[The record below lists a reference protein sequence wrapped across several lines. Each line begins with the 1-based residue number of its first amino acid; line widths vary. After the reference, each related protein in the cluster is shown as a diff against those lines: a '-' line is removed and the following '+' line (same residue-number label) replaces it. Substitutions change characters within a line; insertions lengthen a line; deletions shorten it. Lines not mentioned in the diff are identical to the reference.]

1 MSGSLDDAVAI
12 EPKHLQE
19 VGQQRPARQRGGSPA
34 PLSAAI
40 TRLLASAPPPQRR
53 GSAPGAPPRCGRQS
67 HPVRRHPPPPP
78 WSVPLP
84 PPPQVLARLT
94 DRRIAVE
101 KELSA
106 LGEAKKGANDI
117 FRHCR
122 GFERAY
128 SLMLQVGGGAV
139 GALWGVLEGRR
150 QPAASLRSPAGSVGS
165 AHELGGL
172 CSTQRSHRSPPAMP
186 TLPQEANTAFKIRA
200 VVEGTLP
207 DSLHK
212 IPIEK
217 RFTKDYVRNVSGS
230 PSSDWGGGGRRGGH
244 VPVPRPPASCSAS
257 GCPAVVLPSPHPALC
272 RPPRPPTPSLAQICR
287 EADGYRPH
295 LVSPEKGIK
304 QLVQEAM
311 KQTSPF
317 VHKFVDEIHLVL
329 QETVRAG
336 RSQGGGWVQ
345 PWVQRLP
352 APMSRRRRQRAWHSR
367 PANSRAARL
376 LLGQSPAHTGT
387 HALCPRPP
395 ARAQVREAARR
406 SVLTEAGISDVAAAG
421 GKSMDFLR
429 LKGFE
434 NAVIMAANRAL
445 EEWREEAH
453 KGARRARPG
462 RDRGRRRGSWARPAG
477 RRHPAPTCRAAHPL
491 LHAPVCSGGDDGDDG
506 VRLRDALL
514 LP

>member
-78 WSVPLP
+78 RSVPLP

-101 KELSA
+101 KGLSA

-172 CSTQRSHRSPPAMP
+172 CSTQRPHRSPPAMP

-230 PSSDWGGGGRRGGH
+230 PSSDWGGGGVAEGTCRYRAH
-244 VPVPRPPASCSAS
+244 RPAAAPLAAQLSCFRHPTRHSVA
-257 GCPAVVLPSPHPALC
+257 HPAHP
-272 RPPRPPTPSLAQICR
+272 PPRWRRSAARPTATARTWCL
-287 EADGYRPH
+287 
-295 LVSPEKGIK
+295 
-304 QLVQEAM
+304 
-311 KQTSPF
+311 
-317 VHKFVDEIHLVL
+317 
-329 QETVRAG
+329 
-336 RSQGGGWVQ
+336 
-345 PWVQRLP
+345 
-352 APMSRRRRQRAWHSR
+352 RRRASSSW
-367 PANSRAARL
+367 
-376 LLGQSPAHTGT
+376 
-387 HALCPRPP
+387 C
-395 ARAQVREAARR
+395 
-406 SVLTEAGISDVAAAG
+406 
-421 GKSMDFLR
+421 
-429 LKGFE
+429 
-434 NAVIMAANRAL
+434 
-445 EEWREEAH
+445 
-453 KGARRARPG
+453 
-462 RDRGRRRGSWARPAG
+462 RRR
-477 RRHPAPTCRAAHPL
+477 
-491 LHAPVCSGGDDGDDG
+491 
-506 VRLRDALL
+506 
-514 LP
+514 